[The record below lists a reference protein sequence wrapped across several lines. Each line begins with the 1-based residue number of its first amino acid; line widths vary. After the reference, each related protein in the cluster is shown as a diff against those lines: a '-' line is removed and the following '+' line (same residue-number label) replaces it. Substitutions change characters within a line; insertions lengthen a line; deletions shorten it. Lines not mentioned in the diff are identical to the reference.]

1 MRPRFV
7 GGARACGC
15 FAWLFFQCGPQG
27 FAVDITLG
35 AIHMNES
42 IIIALIGV
50 TGAVIGSVA
59 TVAVQWLAHCLQE
72 MASAKRD
79 KPRKDLLRNMLRSPK
94 YKWRNLDTLKHVV
107 GADEETTK
115 RLLLELGARASEDGL
130 PLWGLV
136 ERNPLP
142 EKEQ

>member
-1 MRPRFV
+1 
-7 GGARACGC
+7 
-15 FAWLFFQCGPQG
+15 
-27 FAVDITLG
+27 
-35 AIHMNES
+35 MNES